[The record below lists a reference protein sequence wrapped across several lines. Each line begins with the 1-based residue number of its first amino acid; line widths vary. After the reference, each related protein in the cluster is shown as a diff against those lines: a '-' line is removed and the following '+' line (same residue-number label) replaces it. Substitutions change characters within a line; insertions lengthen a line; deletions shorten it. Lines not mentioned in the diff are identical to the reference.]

1 MTLIIY
7 EEAKKL
13 ITLRNKIGQMLI
25 MGFSGSEIHDRSPV
39 AEWLSQDGLGGVI
52 LFDRDVVS
60 GGYGKNL
67 KNPQQIKQLIHQLN
81 HYSAQHYD
89 EDSERMPL
97 FTAIDYEGGAIDQLT
112 HVEDSI
118 PTMSALSMAHL
129 AEDALEAE
137 LSQMA
142 ETISSLGFNLDFA
155 PVVDLHMHDERG
167 IIGAMQRSFSDNP
180 EVVARLARQFVR
192 VFRRY
197 GVATCY
203 KHFPGHGSAVGDSH
217 EGFVDVTETFSDAEL
232 APYYELVR
240 DVDQPTMIM
249 TAHVINRNLDSQG
262 VPATLSH
269 AMLTDLLRKE
279 MGYDGVIISDDLQM
293 QAITDHY
300 SLDKALQLTINAGSD
315 MIIFSNQWDN
325 ITAPEVIERIEHL
338 VLTQKIHSQRIEE
351 AYRRVI
357 RLKQSLIY

>member
-1 MTLIIY
+1 M
-7 EEAKKL
+7 
-13 ITLRNKIGQMLI
+13 ITLRSKIGQMLI
-25 MGFSGSEIHDRSPV
+25 MGFAGSEIHDRSPV

-52 LFDRDVVS
+52 LFDRDVAS
-60 GGYGKNL
+60 GDYGKNL
-67 KNPQQIKQLIHQLN
+67 KDPQQIKQLIHQLN
-81 HYSAQHYD
+81 HYAAQYSD
-89 EDSERMPL
+89 EDNHQVPL

-112 HVEDSI
+112 HVEDSM

-129 AEDALEAE
+129 SEDALHAE

-142 ETISSLGFNLDFA
+142 ETISALGFNLDFA
-155 PVVDLHMHDERG
+155 PVVDLHMHDARG

-180 EVVARLARQFVR
+180 EVVTRLARQFVR

-197 GVATCY
+197 GIATCY

-249 TAHVINRNLDSQG
+249 TAHVINRNLDPQG
-262 VPATLSH
+262 FPATLSH

-300 SLDKALQLTINAGSD
+300 SMNEALQLTINAGSD
-315 MIIFSNQWDN
+315 MIIFSNQWGT
-325 ITAPEVIERIEHL
+325 ITAPEVIERIEQL
-338 VLTQKIHSQRIEE
+338 VLSQKIHLQRIED
-351 AYRRVI
+351 AYRRII
-357 RLKQSLIY
+357 RLKQCLIY

>member
-1 MTLIIY
+1 M
-7 EEAKKL
+7 

-25 MGFSGSEIHDRSPV
+25 MGFAGSEVHDRSPV

-52 LFDRDVVS
+52 LFDRDVAT
-60 GGYGKNL
+60 GDYGKNL
-67 KNPQQIKQLIHQLN
+67 KDPLQIKQLIHQLN

-89 EDSERMPL
+89 EDNNRMPL

-112 HVEDSI
+112 HIEDCMT
-118 PTMSALSMAHL
+118 TMPALSMAHL
-129 AEDALEAE
+129 TEEALEAE

-142 ETISSLGFNLDFA
+142 ETLSSLGFNLNFA

-180 EVVARLARQFVR
+180 EVVIRLARQFVR
-192 VFRRY
+192 IFRRY
-197 GVATCY
+197 GVVSCY

-217 EGFVDVTETFSDAEL
+217 EGFVDVTETFSNAEL

-240 DVDQPTMIM
+240 DVEQSAMIM
-249 TAHVINRNLDSQG
+249 TAHVINKNLDAQG
-262 VPATLSH
+262 LPATLSYSI
-269 AMLTDLLRKE
+269 LTELLRNE

-300 SLDKALQLTINAGSD
+300 SLDEALHLTINAGSD
-315 MIIFSNQWDN
+315 MIIFSNQWDT

-338 VLTQKIHSQRIEE
+338 VLTEKIDSHRIEE
-351 AYRRVI
+351 AYRRII